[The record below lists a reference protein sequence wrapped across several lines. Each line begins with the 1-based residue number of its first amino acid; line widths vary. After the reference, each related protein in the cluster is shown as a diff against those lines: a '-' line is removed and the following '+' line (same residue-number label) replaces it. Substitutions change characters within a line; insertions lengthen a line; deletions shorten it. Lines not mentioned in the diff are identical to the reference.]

1 MPRKIN
7 WLSGITFRHPVGV
20 FQGKHPSDFLSI
32 LTPGRFIKCHP
43 LESFHKVNGT
53 VFRWNSV
60 KQQWVRRSK
69 NQNVLCRNGSWAIFV
84 FHPGLDVRHV
94 RCPRPLRNR
103 LPNRLEVLLKSAD
116 PALSLH
122 GLPGIG
128 AGLGRVLTAHP
139 HLLRL
144 NLLQF
149 ILQTNV
155 LLNEWVMKLWS

>member
-1 MPRKIN
+1 M
-7 WLSGITFRHPVGV
+7 
-20 FQGKHPSDFLSI
+20 
-32 LTPGRFIKCHP
+32 
-43 LESFHKVNGT
+43 
-53 VFRWNSV
+53 
-60 KQQWVRRSK
+60 
-69 NQNVLCRNGSWAIFV
+69 

-94 RCPRPLRNR
+94 RFPRPLRNR
-103 LPNRLEVLLKSAD
+103 LPNRLEVSLEVSLKSAD

-122 GLPGIG
+122 GLAGIG

-155 LLNEWVMKLWS
+155 LLNE